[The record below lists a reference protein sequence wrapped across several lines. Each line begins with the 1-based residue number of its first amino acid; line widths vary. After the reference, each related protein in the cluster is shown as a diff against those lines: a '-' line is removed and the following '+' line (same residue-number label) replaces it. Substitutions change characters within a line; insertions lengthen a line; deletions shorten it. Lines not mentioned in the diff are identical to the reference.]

1 MTLVREIAL
10 QILHQNGL
18 SFFLA
23 HVINHQDNTLA
34 KATKN
39 LSEWTMQ
46 IQHELYNNP
55 LQLSC
60 DHTWAFPN
68 GLQSYKE
75 KNFWAAHVTSM
86 VRLLCANFDNYTLVV
101 ELLGTLHNLSYL
113 DLPSASFWR
122 DISSTCMLKNFIE
135 RLLVPGVTSP
145 DVLLNLIMLI
155 RMVCTDEDTTLVFI
169 SSSSLV
175 NFTIIMKELRHE
187 TDLVMQTILLISQLL
202 RFNRMAEVTL
212 GTEGKAF

>member
-1 MTLVREIAL
+1 
-10 QILHQNGL
+10 
-18 SFFLA
+18 
-23 HVINHQDNTLA
+23 
-34 KATKN
+34 
-39 LSEWTMQ
+39 
-46 IQHELYNNP
+46 
-55 LQLSC
+55 
-60 DHTWAFPN
+60 
-68 GLQSYKE
+68 
-75 KNFWAAHVTSM
+75 
-86 VRLLCANFDNYTLVV
+86 
-101 ELLGTLHNLSYL
+101 
-113 DLPSASFWR
+113 
-122 DISSTCMLKNFIE
+122 MLKNFIE